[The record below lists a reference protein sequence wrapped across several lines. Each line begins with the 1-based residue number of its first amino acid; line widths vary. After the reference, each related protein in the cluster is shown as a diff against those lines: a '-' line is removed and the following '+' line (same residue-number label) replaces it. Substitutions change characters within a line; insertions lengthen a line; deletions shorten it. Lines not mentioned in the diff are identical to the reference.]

1 VLLDRNVTV
10 SLNYQRLF
18 EMNKEYQFPFILKS
32 TDTTMRTISESGHD
46 NFHQDGY
53 LYTLSPALAVQVMT
67 GLYVGVTYNMWDNFF
82 GQNGWDVRSEQ
93 VQKKVRERDIP
104 SRNRTR
110 VTQTDIKVIREEDNS
125 FEGENWHL
133 GFLTSLTESITL
145 GGVVK
150 TAFDAD
156 IEKKKTVTR
165 HVCRGSGFAGS
176 PIIERCADAVESTKE
191 NFELKM
197 PASYGLGL
205 SYRHSDKLTFAF
217 DVYYTEW
224 SRFVL
229 RDSDGNERNPLT
241 GFSIDDGRLKDTT
254 QVRVG
259 TEYLYIKGKNV
270 IPLRLGLFY
279 DPEPAT
285 GHIDDYYG
293 ISVGTGLA
301 RNNLVFDIS
310 YQYRTGD
317 NVTTDFLNVPDSDPD
332 VDQHT
337 VMASLILYLDDLLKP
352 LKKKDEDEDK
362 FALP

>member
-1 VLLDRNVTV
+1 
-10 SLNYQRLF
+10 
-18 EMNKEYQFPFILKS
+18 
-32 TDTTMRTISESGHD
+32 
-46 NFHQDGY
+46 
-53 LYTLSPALAVQVMT
+53 
-67 GLYVGVTYNMWDNFF
+67 
-82 GQNGWDVRSEQ
+82 
-93 VQKKVRERDIP
+93 
-104 SRNRTR
+104 
-110 VTQTDIKVIREEDNS
+110 
-125 FEGENWHL
+125 
-133 GFLTSLTESITL
+133 
-145 GGVVK
+145 
-150 TAFDAD
+150 
-156 IEKKKTVTR
+156 
-165 HVCRGSGFAGS
+165 
-176 PIIERCADAVESTKE
+176 
-191 NFELKM
+191 
-197 PASYGLGL
+197 
-205 SYRHSDKLTFAF
+205 
-217 DVYYTEW
+217 
-224 SRFVL
+224 
-229 RDSDGNERNPLT
+229 
-241 GFSIDDGRLKDTT
+241 
-254 QVRVG
+254 VRVG